1 MRRLHRD
8 IAALADGSYEA
19 PGLRERI
26 ASSPELEAL
35 LAEQRRAV
43 AVTRAARPA
52 APPALRSALAGAARP
67 AARRPRRPMLGFAVA
82 TAGVIALAVVALL
95 PSASTPSVTAV
106 AALAV
111 RGPAGP
117 APAVDPSPAHTLRGQ
132 VDGVRYPDWQE
143 AFGFRGAG
151 ARTDRLDGR
160 ATMTVY
166 YAKPTQAT
174 VGYTIVSGPPLPEPA
189 GPISEVISGTRYRG
203 LTRGARTIVTWRRAG
218 HTCVISA
225 TGVPVG
231 TLLRLAEWHYDATPT

>member
-1 MRRLHRD
+1 MSRVQRD

-26 ASSPELEAL
+26 AASPELAAL
-35 LAEQRRAV
+35 LAEQERAV

-52 APPALRSALAGAARP
+52 ASPALRSALAGAARP
-67 AARRPRRPMLGFAVA
+67 APPRPRRPMLGFAVA

-95 PSASTPSVTAV
+95 PSAGAPAVTAV

-111 RGPAGP
+111 RGPAVA
-117 APAVDPSPAHTLRGQ
+117 APPVDPAHAHTLRGQ

-143 AFGFRGAG
+143 PFGFRGSG

-160 ATMTVY
+160 TTMTVY
-166 YAKPTQAT
+166 YAKPAQAT
-174 VGYTIVSGPPLPEPA
+174 VDYTIVSGPALPEPA
-189 GPISEVISGTRYRG
+189 GATAEVSSGTRYLG

-231 TLLRLAEWHYDATPT
+231 TLLRLAEWRYDATPA